1 MRTCIQQNMHVQTI
15 RILLNNYIN
24 KFFCFS
30 IAVLS
35 LVASV
40 LSLTLIAYDRFFGI
54 VFALRAHMTERSAKT
69 SLIFIW
75 ICSAAV
81 AAPTL
86 VYRQLKVRPWLNHTE
101 RWCDD
106 AWPVH
111 EEIMP
116 GANGTQIVIHSM
128 PSRSIYYT
136 VVSVVLYVVPMCIMT
151 IAYTVIIIKLWSST
165 TPGETVDKRVEQQ
178 ARTKR
183 KVRY

>member
-1 MRTCIQQNMHVQTI
+1 
-15 RILLNNYIN
+15 
-24 KFFCFS
+24 
-30 IAVLS
+30 
-35 LVASV
+35 
-40 LSLTLIAYDRFFGI
+40 
-54 VFALRAHMTERSAKT
+54 MTERSAKT

-75 ICSAAV
+75 ICSTAV